1 MEFLVNLNMVE
12 DVKKFVDIAGKQDFD
27 ILIKNQ
33 GRAIVI
39 DAKSIMGVF
48 SLDLSNPVIVVVY
61 DETLGKGFKDAVKEF
76 VVE

>member
-12 DVKKFVDIAGKQDFD
+12 DVKKFVSIAGKQDFD

-48 SLDLSNPVIVVVY
+48 SLDLSNPVIVEVY
-61 DETLGKGFKDAVKEF
+61 DKEEGKKFKEVVKEF

>member
-61 DETLGKGFKDAVKEF
+61 DEKEGEKFKEAVKEF

>member
-1 MEFLVNLNMVE
+1 MEFLVNLNMVKS
-12 DVKKFVDIAGKQDFD
+12 VKEFVAIAEKQDFD

-48 SLDLSNPVIVVVY
+48 SLDLSNPVIVEVY
-61 DETLGKGFKDAVKEF
+61 DKKEGKKFKEAVKEF

>member
-12 DVKKFVDIAGKQDFD
+12 DVKKFVSIAEKQDFD

-61 DETLGKGFKDAVKEF
+61 DEKLGEGFKDAVKEF

>member
-12 DVKKFVDIAGKQDFD
+12 DVKKFVSIAGKQDFD

-61 DETLGKGFKDAVKEF
+61 DEKLGEGFKDAVKEF